1 VNAHIYDDQLA
12 LLIGIQSKR
21 EPYPSPQLH
30 INPDIKTLKDIET
43 WVSLDDFEV
52 TGYKHH
58 EAIKYPFST

>member
-1 VNAHIYDDQLA
+1 M
-12 LLIGIQSKR
+12 GIQSKR

-52 TGYKHH
+52 TGYKYH
-58 EAIKYPFST
+58 EAIKYPFSE